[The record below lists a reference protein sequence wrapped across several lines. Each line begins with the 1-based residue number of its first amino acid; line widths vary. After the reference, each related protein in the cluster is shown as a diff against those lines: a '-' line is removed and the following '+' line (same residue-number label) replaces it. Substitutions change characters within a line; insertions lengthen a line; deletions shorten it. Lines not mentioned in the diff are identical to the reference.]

1 MLGIYLSMLNS
12 AADQEAF
19 QALYER
25 NKYKVFHAAQG
36 IVKNKLWA
44 EDVVHE
50 AFLYVADH
58 YEELSGKYTEGLDG
72 YLYRCVQC
80 RAVNLLRRRGREESY
95 EAWMET
101 SGRDGAAAPE
111 GDVGGCRPAAA
122 AENLWRGAGVGLRG
136 MEYGGDRGAS
146 GTFPAHGAAAAGT
159 GVGDDTGGVERE

>member
-80 RAVNLLRRRGREESY
+80 RAVNLLRRRGREES
-95 EAWMET
+95 
-101 SGRDGAAAPE
+101 
-111 GDVGGCRPAAA
+111 
-122 AENLWRGAGVGLRG
+122 
-136 MEYGGDRGAS
+136 
-146 GTFPAHGAAAAGT
+146 
-159 GVGDDTGGVERE
+159 

>member
-50 AFLYVADH
+50 AFLYVEDH

-72 YLYRCVQC
+72 YLYRWCS
-80 RAVNLLRRRGREESY
+80 AGR
-95 EAWMET
+95 
-101 SGRDGAAAPE
+101 
-111 GDVGGCRPAAA
+111 
-122 AENLWRGAGVGLRG
+122 
-136 MEYGGDRGAS
+136 
-146 GTFPAHGAAAAGT
+146 
-159 GVGDDTGGVERE
+159 

>member
-58 YEELSGKYTEGLDG
+58 
-72 YLYRCVQC
+72 
-80 RAVNLLRRRGREESY
+80 
-95 EAWMET
+95 
-101 SGRDGAAAPE
+101 
-111 GDVGGCRPAAA
+111 CRPAAA
-122 AENLWRGAGVGLRG
+122 AENLGRGAGVGLRG

>member
-95 EAWMET
+95 EAWMVCTGWSAAEIAEHLGLSPRT
-101 SGRDGAAAPE
+101 VQRRLERAWEMIREELSENDAAAP
-111 GDVGGCRPAAA
+111 GRS
-122 AENLWRGAGVGLRG
+122 L
-136 MEYGGDRGAS
+136 
-146 GTFPAHGAAAAGT
+146 
-159 GVGDDTGGVERE
+159 

>member
-50 AFLYVADH
+50 GDEIMVKVIEIDDKGRIN
-58 YEELSGKYTEGLDG
+58 LSRK
-72 YLYRCVQC
+72 
-80 RAVNLLRRRGREESY
+80 ALL
-95 EAWMET
+95 MENNK
-101 SGRDGAAAPE
+101 R
-111 GDVGGCRPAAA
+111 
-122 AENLWRGAGVGLRG
+122 
-136 MEYGGDRGAS
+136 
-146 GTFPAHGAAAAGT
+146 
-159 GVGDDTGGVERE
+159 